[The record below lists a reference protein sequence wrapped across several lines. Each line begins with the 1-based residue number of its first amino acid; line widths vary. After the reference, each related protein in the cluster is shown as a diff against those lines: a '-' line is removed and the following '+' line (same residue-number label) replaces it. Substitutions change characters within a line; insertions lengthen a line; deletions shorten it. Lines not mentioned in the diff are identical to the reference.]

1 MNSAQ
6 EKKNNNAVVKR
17 IVPTPTDDNLKE
29 IENIVNLNND
39 LQEMIHDVD
48 FSSDVTDLDFQITVL
63 KDKDSESQLPQK
75 YDNNVNFE
83 TKSPFTQDQ
92 MFQDYNYARDNV
104 RACIETTKQI
114 LKTIPIES
122 GMMKPVMIQSITAC
136 FKEIRESEKMLLD
149 MYDRINK
156 FSAVNEKK
164 KDRPNIE
171 QQSNTFVFGGT
182 TSEMNDLMKKA
193 ATSTID
199 IQDAQVL

>member
-17 IVPTPTDDNLKE
+17 ILPTPTEDNLKE

-48 FSSDVTDLDFQITVL
+48 FSSDVTDLDFQITIL
-63 KDKDSESQLPQK
+63 KDKEKNSILPQK
-75 YDNNVNFE
+75 YTNELNFE
-83 TKSPFTQDQ
+83 TSTPFTQEQ
-92 MFQDYNYARDNV
+92 MFQDYIIYRDNLN
-104 RACIETTKQI
+104 AMIESAKQI
-114 LKTIPIES
+114 LKSVPIES
-122 GMMKPVMIQSITAC
+122 GMLKPVMIQSITGC
-136 FKEIRESEKMLLD
+136 FKEIRECQKGVID
-149 MYDRINK
+149 MYDRMNK
-156 FSAVNEKK
+156 FSVANEKK

-193 ATSTID
+193 ATNTID